1 MNNEPNFNGQ
11 TDGQDHAPKN
21 TSDPA
26 QQNAPGSYAPDP
38 FADNGKKPGRGFA
51 IASLVLG
58 ILSAVGLCC
67 CCTIPAVSAA
77 LGVVAIVLAIIYSQK
92 AGKLDGMALA
102 GLILGI
108 IGIVV
113 ALSLMIIV
121 ALNSDAIN
129 AALEEFVNNFKKQ
142 YPDSDFGYPGW

>member
-1 MNNEPNFNGQ
+1 M
-11 TDGQDHAPKN
+11 
-21 TSDPA
+21 
-26 QQNAPGSYAPDP
+26 
-38 FADNGKKPGRGFA
+38 
-51 IASLVLG
+51 
-58 ILSAVGLCC
+58 
-67 CCTIPAVSAA
+67 
-77 LGVVAIVLAIIYSQK
+77 AIVLAIIYSQK

-129 AALEEFVNNFKKQ
+129 AALEEFMNNFKNQ
-142 YPDSDFGYPGW
+142 

>member
-11 TDGQDHAPKN
+11 TGGQDHAPKN
-21 TSDPA
+21 TPDPA

-58 ILSAVGLCC
+58 ILSAVGLC

>member
-1 MNNEPNFNGQ
+1 M
-11 TDGQDHAPKN
+11 
-21 TSDPA
+21 
-26 QQNAPGSYAPDP
+26 
-38 FADNGKKPGRGFA
+38 
-51 IASLVLG
+51 
-58 ILSAVGLCC
+58 
-67 CCTIPAVSAA
+67 SAA

>member
-11 TDGQDHAPKN
+11 TGGQDHAPKN
-21 TSDPA
+21 TPDPA

-58 ILSAVGLCC
+58 ILSAVG
-67 CCTIPAVSAA
+67 TIPAVSAA

>member
-21 TSDPA
+21 TPDPA

-77 LGVVAIVLAIIYSQK
+77 LGVVAIVLAIIYSKK

>member
-1 MNNEPNFNGQ
+1 M
-11 TDGQDHAPKN
+11 
-21 TSDPA
+21 
-26 QQNAPGSYAPDP
+26 
-38 FADNGKKPGRGFA
+38 
-51 IASLVLG
+51 
-58 ILSAVGLCC
+58 
-67 CCTIPAVSAA
+67 SAA

-129 AALEEFVNNFKKQ
+129 AALEDFVNNFKKQ

>member
-1 MNNEPNFNGQ
+1 M
-11 TDGQDHAPKN
+11 
-21 TSDPA
+21 
-26 QQNAPGSYAPDP
+26 
-38 FADNGKKPGRGFA
+38 
-51 IASLVLG
+51 
-58 ILSAVGLCC
+58 
-67 CCTIPAVSAA
+67 SAA
-77 LGVVAIVLAIIYSQK
+77 LGVVAIVLAIIYSQQ

-129 AALEEFVNNFKKQ
+129 AALEDFVNNFKKQ